1 MELIADLKPLLL
13 FLSPPS
19 FDGKVIGE
27 MDATFR
33 RLWALGEKY
42 AMVSLPNPSGSSVS
56 ASERKL
62 IGEWASQK
70 HVQDASKRLC
80 VGSAVVSPST
90 LERGAMT
97 AILWLWRPP
106 FPLAYFPEREIA
118 IDAAL
123 EHLAKARLPLPMP
136 VAELRKKALEI
147 LDSRYG
153 AGA

>member
-1 MELIADLKPLLL
+1 MELITDLKPLL
-13 FLSPPS
+13 FFISPKH
-19 FDGKVIGE
+19 FDGKIIEE
-27 MDATFR
+27 MDVLFR
-33 RLWALGEKY
+33 ALWAAGEKY
-42 AMVSLPNPSGSSVS
+42 AMVSLPDPSGSSIS

-106 FPLAYFPEREIA
+106 FPLAYYPEREVA
-118 IDAAL
+118 IDSALGHLSSARLTLPKAPPELRTAAL
-123 EHLAKARLPLPMP
+123 TL
-136 VAELRKKALEI
+136 
-147 LDSRYG
+147 LDTRFGRAS
-153 AGA
+153 